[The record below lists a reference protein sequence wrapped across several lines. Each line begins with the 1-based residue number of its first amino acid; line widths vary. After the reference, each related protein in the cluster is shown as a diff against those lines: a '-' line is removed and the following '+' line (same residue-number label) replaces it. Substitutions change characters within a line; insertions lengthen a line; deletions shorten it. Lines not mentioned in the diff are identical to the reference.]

1 MTRISIF
8 DYGAG
13 NIFSLESSLQRNGA
27 KVSVINDIDNM
38 EDYDGLVLPGVG
50 NFDPALKSI
59 NKCKTKFLKGL
70 DKNVPILGICLGM
83 EMLFE
88 KSEEGH
94 LEGLKVFD
102 GEVKALPII
111 VKIPHIGW
119 NNINIIKK
127 ESELFAGIP
136 NNSWVYFVH
145 SYYTL
150 PEDESII
157 TTKTNYGIS
166 VPASLEKNNIFC
178 TQFHP
183 EKSSLVGEKMIK
195 NFIKICS
202 HSK

>member
-1 MTRISIF
+1 
-8 DYGAG
+8 
-13 NIFSLESSLQRNGA
+13 
-27 KVSVINDIDNM
+27 
-38 EDYDGLVLPGVG
+38 
-50 NFDPALKSI
+50 
-59 NKCKTKFLKGL
+59 
-70 DKNVPILGICLGM
+70 
-83 EMLFE
+83 
-88 KSEEGH
+88 
-94 LEGLKVFD
+94 
-102 GEVKALPII
+102 VKALPII